1 MGKLKHAVFLKTTTT
16 KKINDLVL
24 VQVRRLFTQA
34 LYLSRNSSESY
45 RARFSLDSTV
55 ECLVCCVKCVIDV
68 LQAKKKKKYI
78 SHGYVAVLSHW
89 LLSIDAVHCSAISIN
104 LTMKIWGITF
114 DQSGPR
120 LKSMIQEKENVK
132 IEGDKHVNG
141 SEIDFFC
148 LVLPITSFSWV
159 SVSEVGCFMRLV
171 KLNS

>member
-68 LQAKKKKKYI
+68 LQAKKK
-78 SHGYVAVLSHW
+78 
-89 LLSIDAVHCSAISIN
+89 SIFPMV
-104 LTMKIWGITF
+104 M
-114 DQSGPR
+114 
-120 LKSMIQEKENVK
+120 
-132 IEGDKHVNG
+132 
-141 SEIDFFC
+141 
-148 LVLPITSFSWV
+148 
-159 SVSEVGCFMRLV
+159 
-171 KLNS
+171 

>member
-1 MGKLKHAVFLKTTTT
+1 M
-16 KKINDLVL
+16 
-24 VQVRRLFTQA
+24 QVRRLFTQA

-68 LQAKKKKKYI
+68 LQAKKRYI

-89 LLSIDAVHCSAISIN
+89 LLSIDAVYCSAISIN
-104 LTMKIWGITF
+104 LTMKIRGITF

-120 LKSMIQEKENVK
+120 LKSMSQEKENVK

-141 SEIDFFC
+141 SEIDFFF
-148 LVLPITSFSWV
+148 LVLPITSISWV
-159 SVSEVGCFMRLV
+159 SVSEVGCFMRYV

>member
-68 LQAKKKKKYI
+68 LQAKKKKYI

-104 LTMKIWGITF
+104 LTMKIRGITF

-132 IEGDKHVNG
+132 IEGDKRVNG